1 MSKKALSLPP
11 QVPDRRITR
20 IKQRLNIHELHPR
33 RPVDDDP
40 LDTRTVLSRIEPLV
54 RPAPRG
60 GSEEPLRLPVAQR
73 SHRQRESL
81 GDLSNRVE
89 GGVVAHDIDSDP

>member
-1 MSKKALSLPP
+1 MSKKALSLPREVFDLRVSTVEEGLDVH
-11 QVPDRRITR
+11 Q
-20 IKQRLNIHELHPR
+20 LHPR
-33 RPVDDDP
+33 RPVDDNP
-40 LDTRTVLSRIEPLV
+40 LDTHAVLARLEPVV

-81 GDLSNRVE
+81 GDLSYRVE
-89 GGVVAHDIDSDP
+89 GGVVAHDIDSAP